1 MEEFLDTLWFKIE
14 VSIHYLRG
22 FLDVLF
28 TPLNSLGPAVAIA
41 TIALITVIITKYF
54 TKKFKTKRYRELREK
69 FVHWYNV
76 RQEAIKCEDYE
87 KGKLLAKHIDEAKL
101 NRVYYDYFLEGL
113 LNNILTM
120 YLPILLLLAYV
131 NEAYSTSNLLK
142 LFGRDYIFKL
152 QNFGGEQFAVGAAFW
167 FVLSILLVHL
177 GWFIVKRMH
186 STITARKTKADTHYT
201 PSAHPLEGYHDAG

>member
-28 TPLNSLGPAVAIA
+28 SPLNSLGPAVAIA
-41 TIALITVIITKYF
+41 TIALITVTVTKYF
-54 TKKFKTKRYRELREK
+54 TKKFKTKRYRHLREQ

-87 KGKLLAKHIDEAKL
+87 KGKLLAKHIDQAKL

-131 NEAYSTSNLLK
+131 NEAYSTNNLLK
-142 LFGRDYIFKL
+142 FFGREYVVKL
-152 QNFGGEQFAVGAAFW
+152 RNFGGEQIAIGAAFW
-167 FVLSILLVHL
+167 FVLSLVL
-177 GWFIVKRMH
+177 IYLSWFIVKKIY
-186 STITARKTKADTHYT
+186 STAKKVKPDSYF
-201 PSAHPLEGYHDAG
+201 SASRNPLEGYRDAG

>member
-1 MEEFLDTLWFKIE
+1 MEELLDTLWFKIE

-28 TPLNSLGPAVAIA
+28 SPLNSLGPAVAIA

-54 TKKFKTKRYRELREK
+54 TKKFKTKRYRELREQ

-76 RQEAIKCEDYE
+76 RQEAIKCEEYE
-87 KGKLLAKHIDEAKL
+87 KGKLLAKHIDQAKL

-142 LFGRDYIFKL
+142 LFGREYVVKL
-152 QNFGGEQFAVGAAFW
+152 RNFGGEQIAIGAAFW
-167 FVLSILLVHL
+167 FVVSLVLIYL
-177 GWFIVKRMH
+177 GWFLVKKLY
-186 STITARKTKADTHYT
+186 STAKKTKPDSYF
-201 PSAHPLEGYHDAG
+201 SASRNRLEGYRDAG